1 MNKKIPIL
9 FSFRR
14 CPYAMRARIAIKL
27 CDLECEIREINLKS
41 KNKEFLKLSP
51 KGTVPVLVLPDD
63 KIIEESIDIVHWAIK
78 TNDPYNLKLDNPNK
92 YNEDIKLIRIFDG
105 EFKYHLD
112 RYKYDTRFEGAKRE
126 EHKYKA
132 RDLLVNLNDRL
143 EEKKWLNGDN
153 ISLSDISILPFIRQY
168 RIADIKWF
176 DEQLELPNINRWLDN
191 FLNSKILNNVMKK
204 YKIWETTDPK
214 IFL

>member
-1 MNKKIPIL
+1 M
-9 FSFRR
+9 
-14 CPYAMRARIAIKL
+14 
-27 CDLECEIREINLKS
+27 
-41 KNKEFLKLSP
+41 
-51 KGTVPVLVLPDD
+51 
-63 KIIEESIDIVHWAIK
+63 
-78 TNDPYNLKLDNPNK
+78 
-92 YNEDIKLIRIFDG
+92 
-105 EFKYHLD
+105 
-112 RYKYDTRFEGAKRE
+112 
-126 EHKYKA
+126 
-132 RDLLVNLNDRL
+132 VNLNDRL
-143 EEKKWLNGDN
+143 EEKKWLNGNN

>member
-14 CPYAMRARIAIKL
+14 CPYAMRARIAIRL
-27 CDLECEIREINLKS
+27 CDLECEIREINLKL
-41 KNKEFLKLSP
+41 KNKEFLKISP

-78 TNDPYNLKLDNPNK
+78 TNDPYNLKLDNPIK

-112 RYKYDTRFEGAKRE
+112 RYKYDTRFKDAKRE

-153 ISLSDISILPFIRQY
+153 VSLSDISILPFIRQY

-191 FLNSKILNNVMKK
+191 FLNSKTLNNVMKK

>member
-1 MNKKIPIL
+1 MNQKIPIL

-27 CDLECEIREINLKS
+27 CSLECEIREINLKL
-41 KNKEFLKLSP
+41 KNKEFLEISP
-51 KGTVPVLVLPDD
+51 KGTVPVLVLPDN
-63 KIIEESIDIVHWAIK
+63 KIIEESMDIIHWAISN
-78 TNDPYNLKLDNPNK
+78 NDPYNLKLKNLEIYNK
-92 YNEDIKLIRIFDG
+92 DMDLISIFDN

-112 RYKYDTRFEGAKRE
+112 RYKYNSRYKGINKE

-132 RDLLVNLNDRL
+132 RDLLVNLNNSL
-143 EEKKWLNGDN
+143 KEKQWLNGEN
-153 ISLSDISILPFIRQY
+153 ISISDISILPFIRQY

-176 DEQLELPNINRWLDN
+176 DEKLELPNINRWLDK
-191 FLNSKILNNVMKK
+191 FLNSKIFNNVMKK
-204 YKIWETTDPK
+204 YKIWETTDQK

>member
-63 KIIEESIDIVHWAIK
+63 KIIEESIDIVHWAIN
-78 TNDPYNLKLDNPNK
+78 TNDPYNLKLDNPIK

-112 RYKYDTRFEGAKRE
+112 RYKYDNRFKDAKRE

-153 ISLSDISILPFIRQY
+153 VSLSDISILPFIRQY

-191 FLNSKILNNVMKK
+191 FLNSKTLNNVMKK

>member
-41 KNKEFLKLSP
+41 KNKEFLKISP
-51 KGTVPVLVLPDD
+51 KWTVPVLVLPDD

-78 TNDPYNLKLDNPNK
+78 TNDPYNLKLDNPIK
-92 YNEDIKLIRIFDG
+92 FNEDIKLIRIFDG

-112 RYKYDTRFEGAKRE
+112 RYKYDTRFKDAKRE

-153 ISLSDISILPFIRQY
+153 VSLSDISILPFIRQY

-191 FLNSKILNNVMKK
+191 FLNSKTLNNVMKK

>member
-1 MNKKIPIL
+1 MNQKIPIL

-27 CDLECEIREINLKS
+27 CSLECEIREINLKL
-41 KNKEFLKLSP
+41 KNKEFLELSP

-63 KIIEESIDIVHWAIK
+63 KIIEESMDIIHWAISN
-78 TNDPYNLKLDNPNK
+78 NDPYNLKLKNLEIYNK
-92 YNEDIKLIRIFDG
+92 DMDLISIFDN

-112 RYKYDTRFEGAKRE
+112 RYKYDSRYKGINKE
-126 EHKYKA
+126 EHKHKA
-132 RDLLVNLNDRL
+132 RDLLVNLNNSL
-143 EEKKWLNGDN
+143 KEKQWLNGEN
-153 ISLSDISILPFIRQY
+153 ISISDISILPFIRQY

-176 DEQLELPNINRWLDN
+176 DEKLELPNINRWLDK
-191 FLNSKILNNVMKK
+191 FLNSKIFNNVMKK

>member
-1 MNKKIPIL
+1 MNQKIPIL

-27 CDLECEIREINLKS
+27 CNLECEIREINLRL
-41 KNKEFLKLSP
+41 KNKEFLELSP

-63 KIIEESIDIVHWAIK
+63 KIIEESMDIIHWAISN
-78 TNDPYNLKLDNPNK
+78 NDPYNLKLKNLEIYNK
-92 YNEDIKLIRIFDG
+92 DMQLISIFDN

-112 RYKYDTRFEGAKRE
+112 RYKYNSRYKGINKE

-132 RDLLVNLNDRL
+132 RDLLVNLNNSL
-143 EEKKWLNGDN
+143 KEKQWLNGEN
-153 ISLSDISILPFIRQY
+153 ISISDISILPFIRQY

-176 DEQLELPNINRWLDN
+176 DEKLELPNINRWLDK
-191 FLNSKILNNVMKK
+191 FLNSKIFNNVMKK
-204 YKIWETTDPK
+204 YKIWETTDQK

>member
-27 CDLECEIREINLKS
+27 CGLECEIRETSLKLKS
-41 KNKEFLKLSP
+41 KEFLKLSP
-51 KGTVPVLVLPDD
+51 KGTVPVLVLPGN
-63 KIIEESIDIVHWAIK
+63 KIIEESIDIVHWAIS
-78 TNDPYNLKLDNPNK
+78 TNDPYNLKLENPNI
-92 YNEDIKLIRIFDG
+92 YNRDIQLIKIFDN

-112 RYKYDTRFEGAKRE
+112 RYKYDNRYKDVNKE

-132 RDLLVNLNDRL
+132 RDLLVNLNKIL
-143 EEKKWLNGDN
+143 NKKKWLNGDE
-153 ISLSDISILPFIRQY
+153 ISISDISILPFVRQY

-176 DEQLELPNINRWLDN
+176 DNQLELPYINRWLDN
-191 FLNSKILNNVMKK
+191 FLNSKILHDVMKK
-204 YKIWETTDPK
+204 YKIWEITDPK
-214 IFL
+214 TFL

>member
-1 MNKKIPIL
+1 MNQKIPIL

-27 CDLECEIREINLKS
+27 CSLECEIREINLKL
-41 KNKEFLKLSP
+41 KNKEFLEISP

-63 KIIEESIDIVHWAIK
+63 KIIEESMDIIHWAISN
-78 TNDPYNLKLDNPNK
+78 NDPYNLKLKNLEIYNK
-92 YNEDIKLIRIFDG
+92 DMDLISIFDN

-112 RYKYDTRFEGAKRE
+112 RYKYNSRYKGINKE

-132 RDLLVNLNDRL
+132 RDLLVNLNNSL
-143 EEKKWLNGDN
+143 KEKQWLNGEN
-153 ISLSDISILPFIRQY
+153 ISISDISILPFVRQY

-176 DEQLELPNINRWLDN
+176 DEKLELPNINRWLDK
-191 FLNSKILNNVMKK
+191 FLNSKIFNNVMKK
-204 YKIWETTDPK
+204 YKIWETTDQK

>member
-27 CDLECEIREINLKS
+27 CDLECEIREINLKQ
-41 KNKEFLKLSP
+41 KNKEFLKISP

-78 TNDPYNLKLDNPNK
+78 TNDPYNLKLDNPIK

-112 RYKYDTRFEGAKRE
+112 RYKYDTRFKDAKRE

-153 ISLSDISILPFIRQY
+153 VSLSDISILPFIRQY

>member
-1 MNKKIPIL
+1 MNQKIPIL

-27 CDLECEIREINLKS
+27 CSLECEIREINLKL
-41 KNKEFLKLSP
+41 KNKEFLELSP

-63 KIIEESIDIVHWAIK
+63 KIIEESMDIIHWAISN
-78 TNDPYNLKLDNPNK
+78 NDPYNLKLKNLEIYNK
-92 YNEDIKLIRIFDG
+92 DMELISIFDN

-112 RYKYDTRFEGAKRE
+112 RYKYNSRYKGINKE

-132 RDLLVNLNDRL
+132 RDLLVNLNNSL
-143 EEKKWLNGDN
+143 KEKQWLNGEN
-153 ISLSDISILPFIRQY
+153 ISISDISILPFIRQY

-176 DEQLELPNINRWLDN
+176 DEKLELPNINRWLDK
-191 FLNSKILNNVMKK
+191 FLNSKIFNNVMKK

>member
-1 MNKKIPIL
+1 MNQKIPIL

-27 CDLECEIREINLKS
+27 CSLECEIREINLKL
-41 KNKEFLKLSP
+41 KNKEFLELSP
-51 KGTVPVLVLPDD
+51 KGTVPVLVLPDN
-63 KIIEESIDIVHWAIK
+63 KIIEESMDIIHWAISN
-78 TNDPYNLKLDNPNK
+78 NDPYNLKLKNLEIYNK
-92 YNEDIKLIRIFDG
+92 DMDLISIFDN

-112 RYKYDTRFEGAKRE
+112 RYKYNSRYKGINKE

-132 RDLLVNLNDRL
+132 RDLLVNLNNSL
-143 EEKKWLNGDN
+143 KEKQWLNGEN
-153 ISLSDISILPFIRQY
+153 ISISDISILPFVRQY

-176 DEQLELPNINRWLDN
+176 DEKLELPNINRWLDK
-191 FLNSKILNNVMKK
+191 FLNSKIFNNVMKK
-204 YKIWETTDPK
+204 YKIWETTDQK

>member
-27 CDLECEIREINLKS
+27 CSLECEIREINLKL
-41 KNKEFLKLSP
+41 KNKEFLELSP

-63 KIIEESIDIVHWAIK
+63 KIIEESMDIIHWAISN
-78 TNDPYNLKLDNPNK
+78 NDPYNLKLKNLEIYNK
-92 YNEDIKLIRIFDG
+92 DMDLISIFDN

-112 RYKYDTRFEGAKRE
+112 RYKYNSRYKGINKE

-132 RDLLVNLNDRL
+132 RDLLVNLNNSL
-143 EEKKWLNGDN
+143 KEKQWLNGEN
-153 ISLSDISILPFIRQY
+153 ISISDISILPFIRQY

-176 DEQLELPNINRWLDN
+176 DEKLELPNINRWLDK
-191 FLNSKILNNVMKK
+191 FLNSKIFNNVMKK

>member
-27 CDLECEIREINLKS
+27 CGLECEIRETSLKLKS
-41 KNKEFLKLSP
+41 KEFLKLSP
-51 KGTVPVLVLPDD
+51 KGTVPVLVLPGN
-63 KIIEESIDIVHWAIK
+63 KIIEESIDIVHWAIS
-78 TNDPYNLKLDNPNK
+78 TNDPYNLKLENPNI
-92 YNEDIKLIRIFDG
+92 YNRDIQLIKIFDN

-112 RYKYDTRFEGAKRE
+112 RYKYDNRYKDVNKE

-132 RDLLVNLNDRL
+132 RDLLVNLNNVL
-143 EEKKWLNGDN
+143 NKKEWLNGDE
-153 ISLSDISILPFIRQY
+153 ISISDISILPFVRQY

-176 DEQLELPNINRWLDN
+176 DNQLELPYINRWLDN
-191 FLNSKILNNVMKK
+191 FLNSKILHDVMKK
-204 YKIWETTDPK
+204 YKIWEITDPK
-214 IFL
+214 TFL

>member
-1 MNKKIPIL
+1 MNQKIPIL

-27 CDLECEIREINLKS
+27 CSLECEIREINLKL
-41 KNKEFLKLSP
+41 KNKEFLEISP
-51 KGTVPVLVLPDD
+51 KGTVPVLILPDD
-63 KIIEESIDIVHWAIK
+63 KIIEESMDIIHWAISN
-78 TNDPYNLKLDNPNK
+78 NDPYNLKLKNLEIYNK
-92 YNEDIKLIRIFDG
+92 DMELISIFDN

-112 RYKYDTRFEGAKRE
+112 RYKYNSRYKGINKE

-132 RDLLVNLNDRL
+132 RDLLVNLNNSL
-143 EEKKWLNGDN
+143 KEKQWLNGEN
-153 ISLSDISILPFIRQY
+153 ISISDISILPFVRQY

-176 DEQLELPNINRWLDN
+176 DEKLELPNINRWLDK
-191 FLNSKILNNVMKK
+191 FLNSKIFNNVMKK

>member
-78 TNDPYNLKLDNPNK
+78 TNDPYNLKLDNPSK

-112 RYKYDTRFEGAKRE
+112 RYKYDTRFKDAKRE

-153 ISLSDISILPFIRQY
+153 VSLSDISILPFIRQY

-191 FLNSKILNNVMKK
+191 FLNSKTLNNVMKK

>member
-1 MNKKIPIL
+1 MNQKIPIL

-27 CDLECEIREINLKS
+27 CSLECEIREINLKL
-41 KNKEFLKLSP
+41 KNKEFLELSP
-51 KGTVPVLVLPDD
+51 KGTVPVLVLPDN
-63 KIIEESIDIVHWAIK
+63 KIFEESMDIIHWAISN
-78 TNDPYNLKLDNPNK
+78 NDPYNLKLKNLEIYNK
-92 YNEDIKLIRIFDG
+92 DMDLISIFDN

-112 RYKYDTRFEGAKRE
+112 RYKYNSRYKGINKE

-132 RDLLVNLNDRL
+132 RDLLVNLNNSL
-143 EEKKWLNGDN
+143 KEKQWLNGEN
-153 ISLSDISILPFIRQY
+153 ISISDISILPFIRQY

-176 DEQLELPNINRWLDN
+176 DEKLELPNINRWLDK
-191 FLNSKILNNVMKK
+191 FLNSKIFNNVMKK
-204 YKIWETTDPK
+204 YKIWETTDQK

>member
-1 MNKKIPIL
+1 M
-9 FSFRR
+9 
-14 CPYAMRARIAIKL
+14 AIQ
-27 CDLECEIREINLKS
+27 
-41 KNKEFLKLSP
+41 
-51 KGTVPVLVLPDD
+51 
-63 KIIEESIDIVHWAIK
+63 
-78 TNDPYNLKLDNPNK
+78 
-92 YNEDIKLIRIFDG
+92 
-105 EFKYHLD
+105 HLD
-112 RYKYDTRFEGAKRE
+112 RYKYDTRFKDAKRE

-153 ISLSDISILPFIRQY
+153 VSLSDISILPFIRQY